1 MGQTLATL
9 TPLLKEVYEGGLNS
23 QLNNDAKAYNRVK
36 TNSKASARFGGKFV
50 NFPLHVARNS
60 GIGSRNENEPLP
72 VAGFQDTR
80 EATIPMKSHYAS
92 VELTGQAIELADT
105 DYQSFA
111 SSLDLEVN
119 GIKTDLSKE
128 KNRQFFG
135 NGSGARGVVVSVAG
149 QNITLSTAKQI
160 DLNGVYDIQVAATSG
175 VRSTAVLVTN
185 IAGNVVT
192 VTGTLTGVVAGDT
205 LVRTGSYGREWTGIG
220 AILSDTTVLQGLD
233 PATTPSWKA
242 NVKNHGTSTAISE
255 LMLTRMADKIY
266 EVGGKTSVMFT
277 TLGIQRAYFALLQG
291 QKRFVGTTKYEGGF
305 SGVAFTSAT
314 QGDIPMIADIDAP
327 AGATIFLD
335 EKSLTIYTNGGY
347 KFMNR
352 SGSMWAQKR
361 TAAGKFDAW
370 EATMYEYSEMGTNRR
385 NTQGI
390 ITNITEDIE
399 L

>member
-92 VELTGQAIELADT
+92 VELTGQAIELADH

-111 SSLDLEVN
+111 SALDLEVN
-119 GIKTDLSKE
+119 GIKTDVSKE

-135 NGSGARGVVVSVAG
+135 NGSGARAVTTALSG
-149 QNITLSTAKQI
+149 QNVTVSTAKQL
-160 DLNGVYDIQVAATSG
+160 DLNGVYDVMVGSTSTVRQAAL
-175 VRSTAVLVTN
+175 LVTN
-185 IAGNVVT
+185 INGNVAT
-192 VTGTLTGVVAGDT
+192 VVGTTTGIAAGDIF
-205 LVRTGSYGREWTGIG
+205 VRTGSYGREWTGIG
-220 AILSDTTVLQGLD
+220 AILSDTTTLQGLD
-233 PATTPSWKA
+233 PAQVPSWKA
-242 NVKNHGTSTAISE
+242 NVKAHGTSTAISE

-266 EVGGKTSVMFT
+266 EVGGKTTVMFT
-277 TLGIQRAYFALLQG
+277 TLGVQRAYFALLESK
-291 QKRFVGTTKYEGGF
+291 KRFVGTTKYEGGF
-305 SGVAFTSAT
+305 SGVGFQSAT
-314 QGDIPMIADIDAP
+314 QGEIPMIADIDAP

-370 EATMYEYSEMGTNRR
+370 EATMYEYSEMGTHRR

-390 ITNITEDIE
+390 ITGITEDVD